1 MQKIYTFLISIFV
14 AFTSFSQT
22 SHLILVGGSSDVFT
36 PATLTINAGDTVN
49 FHNIGGYHNVNGN
62 LTTYPSNPV
71 PFDGPNSGVAWYSN
85 WWYTVVFNTAGT
97 YDYQCDPHVNMGM
110 VGQIIVQNRA
120 DCNGIVNGTSILDDC
135 GVCQQAYIYNVISHV
150 ATFIN
155 DTNGIVLGPTEI
167 LVLPG
172 DPGDPYWNSSCSLT
186 DCNGIVS
193 GTALADSCG
202 VCHQAYIYNFI
213 THTVTF
219 VDDANSLIAGVDYD
233 PSQETIVLPGS
244 ASDPYW
250 NSSCTDCNG
259 IVNGT
264 ALTDSCGVCQQ
275 AYIYNVITHNVTFID
290 DTFGISLDP
299 TEILVMPTDPN
310 NPYWNSSCAF
320 TDCNGITNGTSIIDD
335 CGVCQQAYIY
345 NVITHNVTFVDDT
358 NALSLDPTDLLVMP
372 GDANDPYWNSSC
384 TDCNGVANG
393 TSVIDDCGVCQQA
406 YIYNYITHVATF
418 VSDTANII
426 LGPNEMLV
434 LPGDAFDPYWNSG
447 CILGCTDS
455 TAYNY
460 DPLAN
465 SDDGSCISVVYGCTD
480 QTAVNYFAGAN
491 TDDGSCCYVSGCMDP
506 TANNYD
512 AFACIDDGS
521 CIYPSTS
528 STLISACP
536 DFVSGPAA
544 WPYVLVATTIAD
556 GAASQASQTFTMNVT
571 SLPAGGANFR
581 VFKTTA
587 NGSSFFGN
595 PVALTL
601 GTNSITVAAVSFDRA
616 VKFQFSSGDVA
627 FDDLS
632 VNGVVSSCVTPPPA
646 PSTSFINACSDFTS
660 GPAAWPYVLTATTIA
675 DGAASQACS
684 NIHYEYRFFT
694 SRWSKRK
701 SI

>member
-1 MQKIYTFLISIFV
+1 MI
-14 AFTSFSQT
+14 
-22 SHLILVGGSSDVFT
+22 H
-36 PATLTINAGDTVN
+36 
-49 FHNIGGYHNVNGN
+49 IGIQ
-62 LTTYPSNPV
+62 
-71 PFDGPNSGVAWYSN
+71 
-85 WWYTVVFNTAGT
+85 VVHF
-97 YDYQCDPHVNMGM
+97 
-110 VGQIIVQNRA
+110 
-120 DCNGIVNGTSILDDC
+120 
-135 GVCQQAYIYNVISHV
+135 
-150 ATFIN
+150 
-155 DTNGIVLGPTEI
+155 
-167 LVLPG
+167 
-172 DPGDPYWNSSCSLT
+172 T

-193 GTALADSCG
+193 GTALIDSCG

-219 VDDANSLIAGVDYD
+219 VDDANTLIAGVDYD

-345 NVITHNVTFVDDT
+345 NVITHNVTFIDDT
-358 NALSLDPTDLLVMP
+358 NSLSLDPTDLLVMP
-372 GDANDPYWNSSC
+372 GDTNDPYWNSSC
-384 TDCNGVANG
+384 ADCNGVANG

-406 YIYNYITHVATF
+406 YIYNYITHVAIF
-418 VSDTANII
+418 VNDTANII
-426 LGPNEMLV
+426 LGPTEMLV
-434 LPGDAFDPYWNSG
+434 LPGDAFDPYWNSS

-455 TAYNY
+455 TASNY

-465 SDDGSCISVVYGCTD
+465 VDDGSCISIVYGCTD
-480 QTAVNYFAGAN
+480 QTAINYFAGAN

-512 AFACIDDGS
+512 ALACIDDGS

-528 STLISACP
+528 STISACP
-536 DFVSGPAA
+536 DFVSGAA

-571 SLPAGGANFR
+571 SLPVGGANFR

-616 VKFQFSSGDVA
+616 VKFSI
-627 FDDLS
+627 LKWR
-632 VNGVVSSCVTPPPA
+632 
-646 PSTSFINACSDFTS
+646 CS
-660 GPAAWPYVLTATTIA
+660 I
-675 DGAASQACS
+675 
-684 NIHYEYRFFT
+684 
-694 SRWSKRK
+694 
-701 SI
+701 